1 MFLQLTKEQVG
12 SGSRSVVI
20 RAGTRPKT
28 ESYVTSTSKL
38 VSDLKSGFSFSVN
51 TDNGNPTIHW
61 RGCLSG
67 LRTPPA
73 LQGALDN
80 EAKYRP
86 PDFTKVTNDYLRSLD
101 MSYDNLKTLSRFVD
115 LKGFREAFSNGS
127 LTFKGLRDMTRESE
141 SRAVIDS
148 WNRCYVAKK
157 GSSTLSNGWGE
168 NVEST
173 DGISMTMMEAIS
185 QPKFNLWV
193 RNVLEHGNPHYR
205 QFPTKKDMAWYLLS
219 RIKRSWD
226 ACLEMQVS
234 GNDQRILPA
243 VGTISN
249 YAGNNI
255 SIEYNGKW
263 MTMFQMLLLAG
274 VWPQD
279 WYNPALKYTRLQFF
293 KRLVRP
299 TLAYGNAS
307 IPMIVSGMYIPKDL
321 GKEYIMLDILGV
333 AKGAGMIDAER
344 PFPVPLTAWPLGP
357 IVGAPG
363 AALPISET
371 AFSILRKEYIEPDVI
386 GALGTPSIS
395 PGPWPSSDTIVE
407 ATYFMCNFMKSFTR
421 DTLKHKPHPTVSGF
435 ELTQPGDVVEA
446 FARAI
451 TNAVFYEQVIYT
463 ADGFAFIGEIEDP
476 ELLDTETV
484 GIACIIALLIHVRV
498 LQDVTASAEVFDHF
512 SLNSYKVRLFG
523 KHVAKAAILLNKFDN
538 LSVTAQSMDS
548 ERGTEYSSPI
558 LSTPSG
564 YADIMLYNPG
574 LPYSTEIGGGVLGDY
589 NEQVIREI
597 ELLSTS
603 TAAFAMRVCIP
614 NEQLAINMAT
624 KFSGTVALTPVIS
637 PSGWEGLPLFAI
649 GEKKAGRV
657 VEPDRW
663 KTAARC
669 LTTRGQLLIPTANV
683 MNTYSSEGEVG
694 GFVGYSCDEDSL
706 EFTISKLLSESS
718 RVKFMRAGDSYMG
731 VGVANQFR
739 NALFSFIR
747 PGSIDVSGLE
757 PYDYLDPNL
766 RAPQISL
773 ATAMAYGFA
782 AFTVQDA
789 TFNELEVE
797 IVIDVGGRNFRGAF
811 PAATLGADEY
821 VVIDPV
827 MPPTTFVPQEGKRFK
842 YHNSRFQDVTETY
855 NAKGI
860 IYASFVLQNNYE
872 QMTELEDLVAWR
884 NEHAPNCVIYTNVY
898 GTVEGTVAEFLK
910 DKYIT
915 YQTTAAGGWEG
926 TFKGYDP
933 VSLVE
938 DTDIERIPNCFQ
950 VGMRY
955 GDMLSGILLA
965 GGSPTT
971 ACALGGALTSFVRLL
986 VIYT

>member
-1 MFLQLTKEQVG
+1 MT
-12 SGSRSVVI
+12 I

-28 ESYVTSTSKL
+28 EGYVTSTSKL
-38 VSDLKSGFSFSVN
+38 ISDLKSGFSFSIN
-51 TDNGNPTIHW
+51 TDDGRPTIHW
-61 RGCLSG
+61 RGSLAG

-80 EAKYRP
+80 EARRKT
-86 PDFTKVTNDYLRSLD
+86 PDFTKVTNDYLNSLD

-127 LTFKGLRDMTRESE
+127 LTFKGLKSMTRESE

-148 WNRCYVAKK
+148 WAKCYVAKK
-157 GSSTLSNGWGE
+157 GSSTYSSGWGE
-168 NVEST
+168 RVEST
-173 DGISMTMMEAIS
+173 DGISMTMVEATS
-185 QPKFNLWV
+185 QPKFNLWM
-193 RNVLEHGNPHYR
+193 RNALEHGNPHYR

-226 ACLEMQVS
+226 ACLEMQVP

-249 YAGNNI
+249 YAGNNV
-255 SIEYNGKW
+255 SIEYKGKW
-263 MTMFQMLLLAG
+263 MTMYQMLLLAG

-299 TLAYGNAS
+299 TLTYGSVS
-307 IPMIVSGMYIPKDL
+307 IPMIVAGMHIPKDL
-321 GKEYIMLDILGV
+321 EKEYTMLDILGV
-333 AKGAGMIDAER
+333 TKGVGTIDPEH

-357 IVGAPG
+357 IVGTPG
-363 AALPISET
+363 VALPISET
-371 AFSILRKEYIEPDVI
+371 AFSILRKEYIEPEIV
-386 GALGTPSIS
+386 GVLGIPSKS
-395 PGPWPSSDTIVE
+395 PGPWPDSDYIVE
-407 ATYFMCNFMKSFTR
+407 STYFMCNFMKSFTR
-421 DTLKHKPHPTVSGF
+421 DTLKHKPHPAVSGI
-435 ELTQPGDVVEA
+435 ELNQPGDVVES

-476 ELLDTETV
+476 ELLDTETT
-484 GIACIIALLIHVRV
+484 GLACIVALLIYMRV
-498 LQDVTASAEVFDHF
+498 MQDVAHPEEVFEHF
-512 SLNSYKVRLFG
+512 SLNTYKVRLFG

-574 LPYSTEIGGGVLGDY
+574 LPYSTEIGNGELEDY

-603 TAAFAMRVCIP
+603 TAAFAMKVCIP
-614 NEQLAINMAT
+614 NEQLVTDMAT
-624 KFSGTVALTPVIS
+624 KFNGTVAVTPYIS
-637 PSGWEGLPLFAI
+637 PSGWEGFPLFAV
-649 GEKKAGRV
+649 GEKKNDQE

-663 KTAARC
+663 KTAARF
-669 LTTRGQLLIPTANV
+669 LVTRGRTLVPTANV
-683 MNTYSSEGEVG
+683 MNTYSTEGGVG

-731 VGVANQFR
+731 IGIANQFR
-739 NALFSFIR
+739 NALFSFIK

-757 PYDYLDPNL
+757 PYDYLEPNL
-766 RAPQISL
+766 RAPQVSL
-773 ATAMAYGFA
+773 ATSTAYGFA
-782 AFTVQDA
+782 SFTVDHA
-789 TFNELEVE
+789 VANELDVK

-811 PAATLGADEY
+811 PAAVLGADAY

-827 MPPTTFVPQEGKRFK
+827 MPPTTFIPQEGKKFE
-842 YHNSRFQDVTETY
+842 YHSSRFQDVTETY
-855 NAKGI
+855 NEKGI
-860 IYASFVLQNNYE
+860 IYASFVIQNNYE

-884 NEHAPNCVIYTNVY
+884 NDHAPNCVIYANVY
-898 GTVEGTVAEFLK
+898 GTVEEEDIEFMK

-915 YQTTAAGGWEG
+915 YQTNAAGHAEG

-933 VSLVE
+933 VSLIE
-938 DTDIERIPNCFQ
+938 DTDLDRIPNCSQFRM
-950 VGMRY
+950 GY
-955 GDMLSGILLA
+955 GHMLSGILLA

-986 VIYT
+986 VIYN